1 MMNSLAGILPFA
13 LVLTACGGSS
23 TESTR
28 EEVLVTGTITIGG
41 QPGPAIVTLG
51 MEGSSNPGLSVGV
64 FGTYRL
70 VTEVASSD
78 CPRLFIQAFFL
89 NSVGQ
94 PIGEDTEPLG
104 SCGTHVVDFEDN
116 P

>member
-1 MMNSLAGILPFA
+1 MNSLARILPLA

-28 EEVLVTGTITIGG
+28 QEVLVTGTITIGG

-51 MEGSSNPGLSVGV
+51 IEGSSNPGLSVGV

-78 CPRLFIQAFFL
+78 CQRLFVQAFFL
-89 NSVGQ
+89 NSVDQ
-94 PIGEDTEPLG
+94 PIAEETKPLG
-104 SCGTHVVDFEDN
+104 SCGTHVVDFEHN